1 MQPTL
6 CARCHKNMAVI
17 FITKIENGQTKN
29 EGLCLHCARELHI
42 QPVDDIIAKMG
53 LSDEDLDGLEGEMMN
68 VLGEEGIEGL
78 MGIDPSEPDND
89 DDDQGKT
96 ATFPFLSRLF
106 GGPQGQGQNPSQPAD
121 AEKAPG
127 PGPSTPPPAPA
138 SNGRGKKKF
147 LENYCIS
154 LTQRAR
160 DGKLDRMIGRAEELE
175 RVIQILNRRQKNN
188 PCLIGEPGVGKTAI
202 AEGLAQRIVSGDVP
216 YKLRD
221 KEVYLLDLTGLVA
234 GTQFRGQFE
243 SRMKG
248 LIDEIRR
255 QGNIILVIDEVHNI
269 VGAGDAEGSMNAANI
284 LKPALSRGE
293 IQVIGATTFTEY
305 RKHIE
310 KDAALERRFQPVTV
324 AEPSLADSVE
334 ILKGVRRYYED
345 HHGVTIPDEMCERA
359 VTLSERYITDRY
371 LPDKAIDLIDEA
383 CSDVD
388 LKNPDAAKKAEL
400 EKEKADLDKEREL
413 LLTAETD
420 NFERLAQIRSREMQI
435 ADELARIAALG
446 RPVLTE
452 QNLARIIE
460 LWTKI
465 PAANITEDEFTRLA
479 GLNERLKSHIIGQDT
494 AVDAVCAAIK
504 RSRVGLAAKR
514 KPVSFIFVGSTGVG
528 KTELV
533 KQLAQDL
540 FSAPESL
547 IRLDMSEF
555 MEKFS
560 VSRLIGSPPGYVGY
574 DEAGQLTEKIR
585 RRPYS
590 VVLFDEIEKAHP
602 DVLNILLQI
611 LDDGRITDAQGRTV
625 NFENTVII
633 MTTNAGSDK
642 KSGSVGFG
650 QSLNELGRERAMKA
664 LQDFLRPEFINRVDE
679 IVYFNQLTEDNFRA
693 IAALML
699 NELRSVMDERHIVFT
714 WDDGVIDYLVR
725 ESYSIQ
731 YGARN
736 LRRLI
741 QKQIEDAVAAEII
754 DGHKGQVSHISV
766 SAPEGKV
773 VIVTA

>member
-6 CARCHKNMAVI
+6 CARCHKNMAVV
-17 FITKIENGQTKN
+17 FITKIENNKTIN
-29 EGLCLHCARELHI
+29 EGLCLSCARELHI
-42 QPVDDIIAKMG
+42 KPVDDIISRMG
-53 LSDEDLDGLEGEMMN
+53 LSDEDLESLAGEMTN
-68 VLGEEGIEGL
+68 VLGGEGMEGL
-78 MGIDPSEPDND
+78 MGIEPPESDED
-89 DDDQGKT
+89 DEDDQGKT
-96 ATFPFLSRLF
+96 ATFPFLNRLF
-106 GGPQGQGQNPSQPAD
+106 GGPQGQGNQNGGGGSGGPGPS
-121 AEKAPG
+121 PG
-127 PGPSTPPPAPA
+127 PGPSAPA
-138 SNGRGKKKF
+138 GDRRGGKKKF

-154 LTQRAR
+154 LTRRAR
-160 DGKLDRMIGRAEELE
+160 DGELDRMIGREEELE

-202 AEGLAQRIVSGDVP
+202 AEGLAQRIASDQVP

-221 KEVYLLDLTGLVA
+221 KEVYLVDLTALVA

-248 LIDEIRR
+248 LIEEVKK
-255 QGNIILVIDEVHNI
+255 QGNIILVIDEEHSI

-293 IQVIGATTFTEY
+293 IQVIGATTFAEY

-324 AEPSLADSVE
+324 AEPSIEDSVE
-334 ILKGVRRYYED
+334 ILKGIRKYYED
-345 HHGVTIPDEMCERA
+345 FHEVDISDEMCRMA

-371 LPDKAIDLIDEA
+371 LPDKAIDLLDEA

-388 LKNPDAAKKAEL
+388 LKNEDTARRLEL
-400 EKEKADLDKEREL
+400 EKETADLDKEREYL
-413 LLTAETD
+413 LSRETD
-420 NFERLAQIRSREMQI
+420 SYERLAQIRSRQMQI
-435 ADELARIAALG
+435 ADELAVLRAKG
-446 RPVLTE
+446 RPALTAG
-452 QNLARIIE
+452 NLARIIE

-465 PAANITEDEFTRLA
+465 PATNITEDEF
-479 GLNERLKSHIIGQDT
+479 ERLSELNARLKANIIGQDE

-504 RSRVGLAAKR
+504 RSRVGLQAKR
-514 KPVSFIFVGSTGVG
+514 KPCSFIFVGSTGVG

-533 KQLAQDL
+533 KQLAMDL
-540 FSAPESL
+540 FHAPESL

-560 VSRLIGSPPGYVGY
+560 VSRIIGSPPGYVGY

-602 DVLNILLQI
+602 DVMNILLQI
-611 LDDGRITDAQGRTV
+611 LDEGRITDAQGRTV

-642 KSGSVGFG
+642 RVGGVGFN
-650 QSLNELGRERAMKA
+650 QTISDMGRERAMKA
-664 LQDFLRPEFINRVDE
+664 LQEFLRPEFINRVDE
-679 IVYFNQLTEDNFRA
+679 IVYFLPLSEETFRA
-693 IAALML
+693 IADLML
-699 NELRSVMDERHIVFT
+699 RQLRDVMTERKIEFT
-714 WDDGVIDYLVR
+714 WDGSVIDYLV
-725 ESYSIQ
+725 EKSYSLA

-736 LRRLI
+736 LRRQI
-741 QKQIEDAVAAEII
+741 QKDIEDAIAAEII
-754 DGHKGQVSHISV
+754 DKHRERVTSISV
-766 SAPEGKV
+766 AASDGTV
-773 VIVTA
+773 VIAAI